1 VRDTNKPVWRYRG
14 QYRIRFESYMTPEQW
29 NSQSNEFKKDHT
41 TFVLDN
47 KNWGRKELARLGLN
61 ADFRSTKQ
69 AIEKGDI
76 KWEVKVIEC
85 VGFDVELYSRLLAFR
100 GA

>member
-1 VRDTNKPVWRYRG
+1 
-14 QYRIRFESYMTPEQW
+14 MTPEQW

-61 ADFRSTKQ
+61 ADFTSATKQ

-85 VGFDVELYSRLLAFR
+85 VGFDVELYSQLLAFR